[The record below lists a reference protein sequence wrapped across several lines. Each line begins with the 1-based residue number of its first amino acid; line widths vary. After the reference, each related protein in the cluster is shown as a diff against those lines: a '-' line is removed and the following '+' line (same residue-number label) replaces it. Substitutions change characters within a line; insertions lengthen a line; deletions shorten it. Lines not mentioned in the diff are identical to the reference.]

1 MHVVK
6 IKTTELGW
14 IYLNLESISHF
25 YYDTRIGGTFIKS
38 KTGETFKIDGDLS
51 GKLAKLITTST
62 SGSTLTLE

>member
-25 YYDTRIGGTFIKS
+25 YYDTRIGGTFIKT
-38 KTGETFKIDGDLS
+38 KTG
-51 GKLAKLITTST
+51 
-62 SGSTLTLE
+62 